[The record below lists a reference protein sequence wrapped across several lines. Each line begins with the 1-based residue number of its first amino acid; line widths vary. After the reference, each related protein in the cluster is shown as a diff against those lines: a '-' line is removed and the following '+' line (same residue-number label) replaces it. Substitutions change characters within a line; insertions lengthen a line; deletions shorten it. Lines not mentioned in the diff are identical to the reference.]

1 MVDRMF
7 YKFFSWID
15 SLFKNIEDIC
25 TFDVGQELKKKKKK
39 KR

>member
-1 MVDRMF
+1 MIYKIF

-25 TFDVGQELKKKKKK
+25 TFDVGQENKKKKKK
-39 KR
+39 KK